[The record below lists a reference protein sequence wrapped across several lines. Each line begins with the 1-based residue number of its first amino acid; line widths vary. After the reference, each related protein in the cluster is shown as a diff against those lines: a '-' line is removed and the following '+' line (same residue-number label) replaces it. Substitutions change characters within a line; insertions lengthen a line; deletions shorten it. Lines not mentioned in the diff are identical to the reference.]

1 MPQDPHDPN
10 SVNAIVG
17 RRLRLKREMTGLSQ
31 AKLGQRM
38 GVSRLKIGQFE
49 SGQTAVP
56 APLLYKLSQL
66 FEVDIRYF
74 FCADEQAPAL
84 DDLDDIDP
92 ILNKLSISLLRDLDA
107 LDDSDVRKSLAA
119 VMERVAILRQDK
131 PMQS

>member
-1 MPQDPHDPN
+1 MSQDPHDPS

-17 RRLRLKREMTGLSQ
+17 RRLRLKREITGLSQ
-31 AKLGQRM
+31 AKLGQRV
-38 GVSRLKIGQFE
+38 GVSRLKIGQYE
-49 SGQTAVP
+49 SGQTPVP
-56 APLLYKLSQL
+56 ASILYKLSQL

-84 DDLDDIDP
+84 GDLDDIDP

-107 LDDSDVRKSLAA
+107 LDDTEVRKSLAA

>member
-1 MPQDPHDPN
+1 MSQDLHDPN
-10 SVNAIVG
+10 SVNVMVG
-17 RRLRLKREMTGLSQ
+17 RRLRLKREMAGLSQ
-31 AKLGQRM
+31 AKLGLKI
-38 GVSRLKIGQFE
+38 GVTRLKIGQYE
-49 SGQTAVP
+49 AGQTPVP
-56 APLLYKLSQL
+56 ASILYRLARL

-84 DDLDDIDP
+84 GDLDEIDP

-131 PMQS
+131 PAQS